1 MKQILINNK
10 EFSLISSF
18 AEMNKNQF
26 MAICQLRLKH
36 IDTQATQVEYNAI
49 RITAFRILSN
59 IPEHLINI
67 IIAEQWIDLLPL
79 VDFAFLEIPD
89 LKTNLLPEVKV
100 KNQTF
105 YGPLGLMDKCT
116 SDEFTRIDTA
126 FIKASNGKDVDS
138 LAVMFSYM
146 YRPKRTDLNS
156 FKKSSNW
163 NGDIREEFNAEKC
176 KSRLEQIKQVPLEIL
191 VANYL
196 YFSSVREQRFKI
208 LKYLFA
214 ETESKIHMDDRGWAG
229 SMLQLSHSGVFGN
242 FEQQM
247 KQNWFT
253 VMVEMDRL
261 SEQTI
266 KQNQK
271 IK

>member
-1 MKQILINNK
+1 MKTIQINNQN
-10 EFSLISSF
+10 FNIISSF
-18 AEMNKNQF
+18 SEMSKTQF
-26 MAICQLRLKH
+26 MAICKLRLKH
-36 IDTQATQVEYNAI
+36 IDTQATQIEYNAI

-59 IPEHLINI
+59 IPEHFINI

-89 LKTNLLPEVKV
+89 LNTNLLPQVKV
-100 KNQTF
+100 KNQTY
-105 YGPLGLMDKCT
+105 YGPIGLMDKCT
-116 SDEFTRIDTA
+116 ADEFTRIDTA
-126 FIKASNGKDVDS
+126 FIKASNGKDIDS

-176 KSRLEQIKQVPLEIL
+176 KARLNQIKEIPLEIL

-208 LKYLFA
+208 LRYLFA

-271 IK
+271 SK

>member
-1 MKQILINNK
+1 MKTVLINNT
-10 EFSLISSF
+10 EYQLISSF
-18 AEMNKNQF
+18 AEMSKYQF
-26 MAICQLRLKH
+26 LNLCKLRLEH
-36 IDTQATQVEYNAI
+36 IEKEATQIEYNALRI
-49 RITAFRILSN
+49 VAFNLLSNVPLYLINRITSD
-59 IPEHLINI
+59 
-67 IIAEQWIDLLPL
+67 QWVDLLPY
-79 VDFAFLEIPD
+79 VDYAFLEVPD
-89 LKTNLLPEVKV
+89 LKKNLLPEIKIG
-100 KNQTF
+100 KEILH
-105 YGPLGLMDKCT
+105 GPVGLMDKCT
-116 SDEFTRIDTA
+116 IDEFTRIDTS
-126 FIKASNGKDVDS
+126 FISASNGKDIAS
-138 LAVMFSYM
+138 LSVMFSYM
-146 YRPKRTDLNS
+146 YRPIRKDLKS
-156 FKKSSNW
+156 FKKSSSW

-176 KSRLEQIKQVPLEIL
+176 KSRLNKIKEFPMIYL

-214 ETESKIHMDDRGWAG
+214 EVESKIRMDDRGWAG

-266 KQNQK
+266 KQNQNK
-271 IK
+271 